1 MSRRTKYPEH
11 KCFNPCG
18 RTLLI
23 ISFLVPIALAIA
35 LFVPPHDDYAY
46 QSSRF
51 FQVIYCTCLTFTM
64 VTSMKFAP
72 FEAAFGLTL
81 LVKIARRSGV
91 MFALMFFSYLIVLFF
106 TRPFLGEIVV
116 FFKYLF
122 NFSESFVGALHRIT
136 LILFIVFSI
145 ILSFRHTPTSSR
157 FRIPRIVW
165 RPVSSVLS
173 LLSSLHDSPNLANTH
188 RHQRGLPEELREFV
202 HTILRPYCSLL
213 QSFLFLGCFLVTNCS
228 PTSGSDPVQRL
239 DCLLIKRYLPVDISC
254 SPDSS
259 QLPSCPL
266 LSRPISEFRKHPHEA
281 KEQAVLSPASVLL
294 LDSEFPI

>member
-35 LFVPPHDDYAY
+35 LHLLHLSYIHYGDFNE
-46 QSSRF
+46 
-51 FQVIYCTCLTFTM
+51 IC
-64 VTSMKFAP
+64 P

-165 RPVSSVLS
+165 RPVS
-173 LLSSLHDSPNLANTH
+173 LLFYPCYLLFMTLPISQTLTDINEASQRSYENSYTPYFGLTAHCFNL
-188 RHQRGLPEELREFV
+188 F
-202 HTILRPYCSLL
+202 Y
-213 QSFLFLGCFLVTNCS
+213 FLVAF
-228 PTSGSDPVQRL
+228 
-239 DCLLIKRYLPVDISC
+239 
-254 SPDSS
+254 
-259 QLPSCPL
+259 
-266 LSRPISEFRKHPHEA
+266 LSRT
-281 KEQAVLSPASVLL
+281 VLL
-294 LDSEFPI
+294 LLVLTHRNYLPALFYRDPSPSFVSIRMKRKNKPFFLPPAYFFSIPNFQFEGAPTDRDFISVLCKMEGIVHISD